1 MRVFRLFSSKNARER
16 VKRQT
21 TIEINH
27 RTLFLNTTVF
37 RHCYSLYRVLLSSR
51 NSKVNSVWQKDI
63 SINDY
68 IVLTETRSNLRHIY
82 RSILSIGQRWT
93 PIEFIKL
100 RNLVKKHHR
109 TMERASEDTA
119 KRFKGGQGRCVGH
132 GDTETSGETT
142 ETSNDERPGTLKG
155 FVGVYLRRSKRSDKW
170 PGLCRTLRGWFPFF
184 LASSS
189 SFLRVSPIN
198 QSTRATTHPPPLS

>member
-1 MRVFRLFSSKNARER
+1 MRIQIIQQQKCTRESKETGNDWNKLSNILRDAIVFK
-16 VKRQT
+16 
-21 TIEINH
+21 
-27 RTLFLNTTVF
+27 
-37 RHCYSLYRVLLSSR
+37 HCYSLYCVLLSSK
-51 NSKVNSVWQKDI
+51 NLKVIFVWQRDI
-63 SINDY
+63 PMNDC
-68 IVLTETRSNLRHIY
+68 IVWTETRSNLCQIP
-82 RSILSIGQRWT
+82 RSILSIGEQWT
-93 PIEFIKL
+93 LIKLIKL
-100 RNLVKKHHR
+100 RNLVKKHRR
-109 TMERASEDTA
+109 TMRRASQDTA

-198 QSTRATTHPPPLS
+198 QSTRTTTHPPPLS